1 MKPVRAS
8 HRSPSHRRPW
18 CTLRLCLALCCALA
32 GHGAQAIDASQ
43 LAVIINMNDPVS
55 YAIGEYYA
63 VRRHL
68 PLGNIIKIRFKPG
81 AATLSESQFKVLKA
95 EVERQTASNVQAY
108 ALTWAAPYRVECMSI
123 TAAFAFGFNRA
134 YCASGCKPT
143 EMSPLFDSTSREP
156 YTDFGIRPTMSIA
169 ARDFE
174 DAVDLIDRG
183 VRADGSMPT
192 ARAYLLSTSDKARNV
207 RASNYPVVQ
216 HILGKRVASSIL
228 RQDVLYGA
236 RDVLF
241 YFTGRTKVAGLETL
255 GFKPGAVAD
264 HLTSYGGM
272 LTGSEQMSAL
282 RWLEAG
288 ATGSYGTVR
297 EPCNFPQK
305 FPDPVILVDSYLRGE
320 TLLEAYWKSVAMPGQ
335 GIFIGEP
342 LAAPFRPH
350 PADH

>member
-1 MKPVRAS
+1 MQ
-8 HRSPSHRRPW
+8 
-18 CTLRLCLALCCALA
+18 LGLALACAVLSA
-32 GHGAQAIDASQ
+32 TATAIDSAQ
-43 LAVIINMNDPVS
+43 LAVVINMNDPLS
-55 YAIGEYYA
+55 YAIGEYYV

-68 PLGNIIKIRFKPG
+68 PLSNIIKVRFEPG
-81 AATLSESQFKVLKA
+81 STTMSEGEFKLLKA
-95 EVERQTASNVQAY
+95 EVERQTVSKVQAY

-134 YCASGCKPT
+134 YCASGCQPT
-143 EMSPLFDSTSREP
+143 EVSSLFNSSSRDP
-156 YTDFGIRPTMSIA
+156 YVDFGIRPTMSIA
-169 ARDFE
+169 ARTFE
-174 DAVDLIDRG
+174 DAVALIDRG
-183 VRADGSMPT
+183 VAADGSLPK

-207 RASNYPVVQ
+207 RAVNYPVVE
-216 HILGKRVASSIL
+216 HILGTRVATRIL
-228 RQDVLYGA
+228 RQDAVYGA

-241 YFTGRTKVAGLETL
+241 YFTGRVKIAGLETL

-272 LTGSEQMSAL
+272 LTDSKQMSSL

-288 ATGSYGTVR
+288 ATGSYGTVQ

-320 TLLEAYWKSVAMPGQ
+320 TLIEAYWKSVAMPGQ

-342 LAAPFRPH
+342 LATPFLPT
-350 PADH
+350 PAEN

>member
-1 MKPVRAS
+1 MKSSTRTQRPQRPPRAW
-8 HRSPSHRRPW
+8 PW
-18 CTLRLCLALCCALA
+18 RALLLLLALAA
-32 GHGAQAIDASQ
+32 ARPAVAIDVSQ

-55 YAIGEYYA
+55 YAIGEYYV

-68 PLGNIIKIRFKPG
+68 PLSNIIKIRFEPG
-81 AATLSESQFKVLKA
+81 STTMSEGEFKTLKA
-95 EVERQTASNVQAY
+95 QVERQTASSVQAY

-143 EMSPLFDSTSREP
+143 ELSPMFNATSREP
-156 YTDFGIRPTMSIA
+156 YTEFGMRPTMSIA

-174 DAVDLIDRG
+174 DAVALIDRG
-183 VRADGSMPT
+183 VRADGSLPT
-192 ARAYLLSTSDKARNV
+192 GRAYLMSTSDKARNV
-207 RASNYPVVQ
+207 RAMDYPAVKLV
-216 HILGKRVASSIL
+216 LGKRVAVSIL

-241 YFTGRTKVAGLETL
+241 YFTGRAKVAGLETL

-264 HLTSYGGM
+264 HLTSFGGM
-272 LTGSEQMSAL
+272 LTDSGQMSAL

-288 ATGSYGTVR
+288 ATGSYGTVQ

-305 FPDPVILVDSYLRGE
+305 FPDPVILVDGYLRGE
-320 TLLEAYWKSVAMPGQ
+320 TLIEAYWKSVAMPGQ

-342 LAAPFRPH
+342 LAAPFRPN
-350 PADH
+350 PADD

>member
-1 MKPVRAS
+1 MRR
-8 HRSPSHRRPW
+8 RSR
-18 CTLRLCLALCCALA
+18 TLLFATRMRLLLLSLMLMQVVLIAPAC
-32 GHGAQAIDASQ
+32 AIDASQ
-43 LAVIINMNDPVS
+43 LAVVINMNDPLS
-55 YAIGEYYA
+55 YAIGEYYV

-68 PLGNIIKIRFKPG
+68 PLVNIIKIRFEPG
-81 AATLSESQFKVLKA
+81 STTMSEGEFKLLKA

-123 TAAFAFGFNRA
+123 TAAFTFGFNRA
-134 YCASGCKPT
+134 FCASGCKPT
-143 EMSPLFDSTSREP
+143 ELNPLFNSSSREP
-156 YTDFGIRPTMSIA
+156 YTELGMRPTMSIA
-169 ARDFE
+169 ARNFE
-174 DAVDLIDRG
+174 DAVALIDRG
-183 VRADGSMPT
+183 VAADSSFPP

-207 RASNYPVVQ
+207 RAVNYPVVA
-216 HILGKRVASSIL
+216 HVLGKQVASRIL

-241 YFTGRTKVAGLETL
+241 YFTGRTTVAGLETL

-272 LTGSEQMSAL
+272 LTDSTQMSSL
-282 RWLEAG
+282 HWLEAG
-288 ATGSYGTVR
+288 ATGSYGTVQ

-305 FPDPVILVDSYLRGE
+305 FSDPVILVDNYLRGE

-342 LAAPFRPH
+342 LAAPFRPA
-350 PADH
+350 PNSE